1 VTTVYIVAGPGQEQ
15 LAKVT
20 QNDVAIVDATV
31 KTIVVETSAEPME
44 QILQIAQLK
53 FEAGDI
59 LCLAGLCPRRTTFEF
74 ASIAKSRKENYMP
87 GQGIDHRGME
97 LDAGKIYHRAA
108 IEKNHYDVWP
118 YIAVIGDPEL
128 ATLSFE
134 IIALLDKSLYW
145 SNYEPETP
153 RLEHLLAVAAA
164 TGYWSAPAWF
174 KVVDMSMRDLEV
186 APVMYANHAWDD
198 WIAFYPAN
206 GNFKLENHS
215 QVNPVWL
222 AGSVKPLE
230 YWRNG

>member
-1 VTTVYIVAGPGQEQ
+1 MTTVYIVVSPGREQ

-20 QNDVAIVDATV
+20 QNDIAIVDATV
-31 KTIVVETSAEPME
+31 KSVLVETSADPLE
-44 QILQIAQLK
+44 QLSQLARLE
-53 FEAGDI
+53 FESGDI

-74 ASIAKSRKENYMP
+74 ANIAKSRNENYMP
-87 GQGIDHRGME
+87 GTGIDHRGMD
-97 LDAGKIYHRAA
+97 LPNGKIYHRAA
-108 IEKNHYDVWP
+108 IEKNLYAVWP
-118 YIAVIGDPEL
+118 YVAVIGNPET
-128 ATLSFE
+128 AALSFE
-134 IIALLDKSLYW
+134 VVALLDKSLYW
-145 SNYEPETP
+145 ANYEPETP
-153 RLEHLLAVAAA
+153 LLEHLLAVSSS
-164 TGYWSAPAWF
+164 TGYWTSPTWF